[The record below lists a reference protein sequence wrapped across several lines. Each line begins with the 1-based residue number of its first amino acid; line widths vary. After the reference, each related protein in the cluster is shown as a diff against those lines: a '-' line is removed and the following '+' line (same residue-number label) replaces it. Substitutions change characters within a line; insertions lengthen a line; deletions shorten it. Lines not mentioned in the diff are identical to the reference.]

1 MKMEKQ
7 TRKLC
12 TIFLLISQLTF
23 LYIRVR
29 IGIKHYKI
37 FYFNRF
43 RTEELRSI
51 LENESAFGF
60 IVVDG
65 NGALFAKI

>member
-23 LYIRVR
+23 QYIRVR
-29 IGIKHYKI
+29 IGIKNYKI